1 METDN
6 KDMLVHILQTH
17 FATPVKSTT
26 FHTKSC
32 LETDFSRI
40 EIHEVIMN
48 ITRVFTALLFALQR
62 GTDILSPGPAA
73 SIATAAGFSL
83 NVLFCPSSSRSS
95 TTRVNFSPKRL
106 AQSRALVRHLAPI
119 VQLVLET
126 CGSQDRDHRRYLET
140 SWLRAPEPQA
150 VLRRF
155 PPLQALHPPCSPGST
170 APGAEAMAGP
180 LLSSSWPE
188 PSWSPASGS
197 SP

>member
-62 GTDILSPGPAA
+62 GTDILSPGPAETLGITFFNCHCSRLFSECFVLPQQQQKQHDKSQFYSEVFGSVA
-73 SIATAAGFSL
+73 GSCSPLGSDCSAGFRDLWLSRSG
-83 NVLFCPSSSRSS
+83 PSSLSRD
-95 TTRVNFSPKRL
+95 L
-106 AQSRALVRHLAPI
+106 LAP
-119 VQLVLET
+119 
-126 CGSQDRDHRRYLET
+126 GS
-140 SWLRAPEPQA
+140 
-150 VLRRF
+150 
-155 PPLQALHPPCSPGST
+155 
-170 APGAEAMAGP
+170 
-180 LLSSSWPE
+180 
-188 PSWSPASGS
+188 
-197 SP
+197 